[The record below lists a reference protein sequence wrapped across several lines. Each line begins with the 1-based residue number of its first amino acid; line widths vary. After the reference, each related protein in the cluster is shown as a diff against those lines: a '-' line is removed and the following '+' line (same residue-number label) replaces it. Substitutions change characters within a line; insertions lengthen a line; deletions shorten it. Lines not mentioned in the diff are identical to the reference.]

1 MLKNHELLLKLKD
14 QLGIL
19 DEAGQVLDD
28 KIQKSNEQ
36 LENLQEFAETN
47 MKKLSKT
54 RYERNED
61 D

>member
-1 MLKNHELLLKLKD
+1 MMKNHELLLKLKD